1 MLTVAGTS
9 AAAKGGK
16 RRQRRAANSG
26 GGGRRRTATD
36 GGETD
41 AFEIAAMAT
50 LYECEEVS
58 SSGGSWQTPLFDWK
72 PALSTLARLLLGSN
86 LGISLP
92 S

>member
-1 MLTVAGTS
+1 MCALEATLYEREEVLL
-9 AAAKGGK
+9 
-16 RRQRRAANSG
+16 SG
-26 GGGRRRTATD
+26 GSWQTPHFDWKPALSTLTATD

-72 PALSTLARLLLGSN
+72 PALSTLARLLLG
-86 LGISLP
+86 LI
-92 S
+92 